1 MEFRTSRGIIVRV
14 YVAKGWSAYL
24 TAFILD
30 LEAVCKGDFSS
41 KTYEYWLVVRYTKPI
56 KSLRSGLV
64 PK

>member
-30 LEAVCKGDFSS
+30 LEAVRKGDFSS
-41 KTYEYWLVVRYTKPI
+41 KT
-56 KSLRSGLV
+56 
-64 PK
+64 